1 MGPADVLD
9 YWFGRSLTDPGALP
23 ERMAF
28 WFGVEGDSPE
38 DVAARD
44 DDLRR
49 RCGPLVERLER
60 GELAAWEHEPRGR
73 LALILLTD
81 QWPRNV
87 HRGSARAYAGDDA
100 ARRLCLD
107 GLALGHDRPL
117 KPLERL
123 FFYLPLEHSESLADQ
138 ERAVALIGALEQ
150 HAPPGAQE
158 TFAGFTKYAAWHRDI
173 IERFG
178 RFPHRNRAL
187 GRAST
192 PEEDAYLASD
202 APAFG
207 QR

>member
-23 ERMAF
+23 ERMGF

-158 TFAGFTKYAAWHRDI
+158 MPTVNNTARII
-173 IERFG
+173 IEGEIQCGTTGLPTIISNSFRIYDI
-178 RFPHRNRAL
+178 L
-187 GRAST
+187 KTLS
-192 PEEDAYLASD
+192 L
-202 APAFG
+202 
-207 QR
+207 